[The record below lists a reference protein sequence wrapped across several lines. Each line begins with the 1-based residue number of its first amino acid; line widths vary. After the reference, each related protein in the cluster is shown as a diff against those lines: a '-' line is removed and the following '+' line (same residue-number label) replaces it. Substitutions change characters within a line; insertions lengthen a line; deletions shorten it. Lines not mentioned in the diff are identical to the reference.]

1 MYQKEVRGY
10 YLAEFATNLI
20 NKPKQMKDVIKIREL
35 LYSKYDT
42 FEKEN
47 SEWLILNLLHELRVM
62 TASQILLL
70 INQEFPIG
78 KSSVYR
84 RLAALIKLEMIDF
97 IQIQEEENQRYF
109 YLTKKGH
116 NSIGGIYSFPKVP
129 EYNLK
134 HHIEVTN
141 YLIESIRLAKTK
153 PTFLLAQSER
163 RQMYEKKDMSKAK
176 KGTLFHVSDYILRF
190 ENRMN
195 KISNWHFEIELTLK
209 SQNRY
214 TKAIFPKYLRVLT
227 QKKNAQL
234 VYVTPSNII
243 YNSLDTFKEYFIL
256 KQQDEKLKIDPTAF
270 DRLHIVSSNEFTSV
284 LKQMLD
290 ENDFI
295 NER

>member
-1 MYQKEVRGY
+1 MVRVY
-10 YLAEFATNLI
+10 CLAELATNLR
-20 NKPKQMKDVIKIREL
+20 NKPRQTKGVIKIREL
-35 LYSKYDT
+35 LYSKYTT
-42 FEKEN
+42 FDKEN
-47 SEWLILNLLHELRVM
+47 AEWLILNLLHELRIM
-62 TASQILLL
+62 NRTQLISL
-70 INQEFPIG
+70 INLEFSYSP
-78 KSSVYR
+78 SSVHR
-84 RLAALIKLEMIDF
+84 KIANLLQHDLISYITWDEDRGERF
-97 IQIQEEENQRYF
+97 F
-109 YLTKKGH
+109 FLTKKGH

-243 YNSLDTFKEYFIL
+243 YNFLDTFKEYFIL

-284 LKQMLD
+284 LERMLD

>member
-1 MYQKEVRGY
+1 M
-10 YLAEFATNLI
+10 L
-20 NKPKQMKDVIKIREL
+20 IKIREL
-35 LYSKYDT
+35 LYSKHNEYGT
-42 FEKEN
+42 EN
-47 SEWLILNLLHELRVM
+47 TEWLILNMLHELRIM
-62 TASQILLL
+62 TIDQMSLL
-70 INQEFPIG
+70 INQEYTHSTRSI
-78 KSSVYR
+78 YR
-84 RLAALIKLEMIDF
+84 RISTLLSHEMIDF
-97 IQIQEEENQRYF
+97 IQIQEEENRRYF

-141 YLIESIRLAKTK
+141 YLIESIRMAKTK
-153 PTFLLAQSER
+153 ATFLLAQSER

-190 ENRMN
+190 EN
-195 KISNWHFEIELTLK
+195 KLAEVSDWHFEIELTLK

-214 TKAIFPKYLRVLT
+214 TRAIFPKYLRVLT

-243 YNSLDTFKEYFIL
+243 YNSLDTFKEYFML

-284 LKQMLD
+284 LERMLD

-295 NER
+295 NERKS

>member
-1 MYQKEVRGY
+1 M
-10 YLAEFATNLI
+10 TI
-20 NKPKQMKDVIKIREL
+20 DQM
-35 LYSKYDT
+35 S
-42 FEKEN
+42 
-47 SEWLILNLLHELRVM
+47 
-62 TASQILLL
+62 LL
-70 INQEFPIG
+70 INQEYSHSTRSI
-78 KSSVYR
+78 YR
-84 RLAALIKLEMIDF
+84 RISTLLSHEMIDF
-97 IQIQEEENQRYF
+97 IQIQEEENKRYF

-141 YLIESIRLAKTK
+141 YLIESIRMAKEK

-190 ENRMN
+190 EN
-195 KISNWHFEIELTLK
+195 KLAEVSDWHFEIELTLK

-214 TKAIFPKYLRVLT
+214 TRAIFPKYLRVLT

-243 YNSLDTFKEYFIL
+243 YNSLDTFKDYFML

-270 DRLHIVSSNEFTSV
+270 DRLHIVSSSEFTSV
-284 LKQMLD
+284 LERMLD

-295 NER
+295 NERKS

>member
-1 MYQKEVRGY
+1 MIEQLIESNLKERV
-10 YLAEFATNLI
+10 
-20 NKPKQMKDVIKIREL
+20 VSIREL
-35 LYSKYDT
+35 LYSKYDV

-47 SEWLILNLLHELRVM
+47 TEWLILNLLHELRIM
-62 TASQILLL
+62 TANQILLL
-70 INQEFPIG
+70 INQEFPMG
-78 KSSVYR
+78 KSSIYR
-84 RLAALIKLEMIDF
+84 RLAALLKLEMIEF
-97 IQIQEEENQRYF
+97 IQIKEEENQRYF

-141 YLIESIRLAKTK
+141 YLIESMELAKKK

-176 KGTLFHVSDYILRF
+176 KGTLFHVSDYVLRF
-190 ENRMN
+190 ENQMAEV
-195 KISNWHFEIELTLK
+195 SNWHFEIELTLK

-214 TKAIFPKYLRVLT
+214 TKAIFPKYLRLLT
-227 QKKNAQL
+227 QKRNAQL
-234 VYVTPSNII
+234 IYVTPSNII
-243 YNSLDTFKEYFIL
+243 YNSLDMFKEYFML
-256 KQQDEKLKIDPTAF
+256 KKQDEELKSIDASAF
-270 DRLHIVSSNEFTSV
+270 DRLHIVSSKEFTGV
-284 LKQMLD
+284 LKKMLE

>member
-1 MYQKEVRGY
+1 M
-10 YLAEFATNLI
+10 
-20 NKPKQMKDVIKIREL
+20 
-35 LYSKYDT
+35 
-42 FEKEN
+42 
-47 SEWLILNLLHELRVM
+47 LHELRIM
-62 TASQILLL
+62 TAEQMMKL
-70 INQEFPIG
+70 INLEYSYQL
-78 KSSVYR
+78 SSVYNR
-84 RLAALIKLEMIDF
+84 VSSLLNHELIDY
-97 IQIQEEENQRYF
+97 IQIQEESNLRYF
-109 YLTKKGH
+109 FLTKKGH

-134 HHIEVTN
+134 HHIEVSN
-141 YLIESIRLAKTK
+141 YLIESIRMAKTR

-190 ENRMN
+190 EN
-195 KISNWHFEIELTLK
+195 KLAEVSDWHFEIELTLK

-214 TKAIFPKYLRVLT
+214 TRAIFPKYLRVLT

-234 VYVTPSNII
+234 IYVTPSNII

-270 DRLHIVSSNEFTSV
+270 DRLHIVSSNEFASV
-284 LKQMLD
+284 LKRMLD

>member
-1 MYQKEVRGY
+1 
-10 YLAEFATNLI
+10 
-20 NKPKQMKDVIKIREL
+20 MKDVIKIREL

-62 TASQILLL
+62 TATQILLL

-284 LKQMLD
+284 LERMLD

>member
-1 MYQKEVRGY
+1 MVR
-10 YLAEFATNLI
+10 
-20 NKPKQMKDVIKIREL
+20 IREL
-35 LYSKYDT
+35 LYSKYVVL
-42 FEKEN
+42 EKEN
-47 SEWLILNLLHELRVM
+47 TEWLILNLLHELRIM
-62 TASQILLL
+62 TANQILLL

-78 KSSVYR
+78 KSSIYR
-84 RLAALIKLEMIDF
+84 RLAALLKLEMIDF
-97 IQIQEEENQRYF
+97 IQIKEEENQRYF

-141 YLIESIRLAKTK
+141 YLIESMELAKKK

-176 KGTLFHVSDYILRF
+176 KGTLFHVSDYVLRF
-190 ENRMN
+190 ENQMAEV
-195 KISNWHFEIELTLK
+195 SNWHFEIELTLK

-214 TKAIFPKYLRVLT
+214 TKAIFPKYLRLLT
-227 QKKNAQL
+227 QKRNAQL
-234 VYVTPSNII
+234 IYVTPSNII
-243 YNSLDTFKEYFIL
+243 YNSLDMFKEYFML
-256 KQQDEKLKIDPTAF
+256 KKQDEELKSIDASAF
-270 DRLHIVSSNEFTSV
+270 DRLHIVSSKEFTGV
-284 LKQMLD
+284 LKKMLE

>member
-1 MYQKEVRGY
+1 MIE
-10 YLAEFATNLI
+10 
-20 NKPKQMKDVIKIREL
+20 IREL
-35 LYSKYDT
+35 LYSKYSIYD
-42 FEKEN
+42 KEN
-47 SEWLILNLLHELRVM
+47 TEWLILNLLHELRIM
-62 TASQILLL
+62 TAQQIFSL
-70 INQEFPIG
+70 INLEIDYTLM
-78 KSSVYR
+78 SVYR
-84 RLAALIKLEMIDF
+84 RLSLLVELDMIDY
-97 IQIQEEENQRYF
+97 IHVREEGNTRYF
-109 YLTKKGH
+109 FLTKKGH
-116 NSIGGIYSFPKVP
+116 NSIGGLYSFPKVP
-129 EYNLK
+129 EYNLN

-141 YLIESIRLAKTK
+141 YLIESIRMAKTK

-190 ENRMN
+190 ENQMN
-195 KISNWHFEIELTLK
+195 KVSNWHFEIELTLK

-214 TKAIFPKYLRVLT
+214 TRAIFPKYLRVLT

-256 KQQDEKLKIDPTAF
+256 KQQDDKLKIDPTAF

-284 LKQMLD
+284 LERMLD

-295 NER
+295 NERNKLKNGDHL

>member
-1 MYQKEVRGY
+1 M
-10 YLAEFATNLI
+10 TI
-20 NKPKQMKDVIKIREL
+20 DQM
-35 LYSKYDT
+35 S
-42 FEKEN
+42 
-47 SEWLILNLLHELRVM
+47 
-62 TASQILLL
+62 LL
-70 INQEFPIG
+70 INQEYTHSTRSI
-78 KSSVYR
+78 YR
-84 RLAALIKLEMIDF
+84 RISTLLSHEMIDF
-97 IQIQEEENQRYF
+97 IQIQEEENRRYF

-141 YLIESIRLAKTK
+141 YLIESIRMAKEK

-190 ENRMN
+190 EN
-195 KISNWHFEIELTLK
+195 KLAEVSDWHFEIELTLK

-214 TKAIFPKYLRVLT
+214 TRAIFPKYLRVLT

-234 VYVTPSNII
+234 IYVTPSNII
-243 YNSLDTFKEYFIL
+243 YNSLDTFKEYFML

-284 LKQMLD
+284 LEIMLD

-295 NER
+295 NERNKLKI

>member
-1 MYQKEVRGY
+1 MIEQLIESNFKERV
-10 YLAEFATNLI
+10 
-20 NKPKQMKDVIKIREL
+20 VSIREL
-35 LYSKYDT
+35 LYSKYDV

-47 SEWLILNLLHELRVM
+47 TEWLILNLLHELRIM
-62 TASQILLL
+62 TANQILLL
-70 INQEFPIG
+70 INQEFPMG
-78 KSSVYR
+78 KSSIYR
-84 RLAALIKLEMIDF
+84 RLAALLKLEMIEF
-97 IQIQEEENQRYF
+97 IQIKEEENQRYF

-141 YLIESIRLAKTK
+141 YLIESMELAKEK

-176 KGTLFHVSDYILRF
+176 KGTLFHVSDYVLRF
-190 ENRMN
+190 ENQMAEV
-195 KISNWHFEIELTLK
+195 SNWHFEIELTLK

-214 TKAIFPKYLRVLT
+214 TKAIFPKYLRLLT
-227 QKKNAQL
+227 QKRNAQL
-234 VYVTPSNII
+234 IYVTPSNII
-243 YNSLDTFKEYFIL
+243 YNSLDMFKEYFML
-256 KQQDEKLKIDPTAF
+256 KKQDEELKSIDASAF
-270 DRLHIVSSNEFTSV
+270 DRLHIVSSKEFNGV
-284 LKQMLD
+284 LKKMLE

>member
-1 MYQKEVRGY
+1 M
-10 YLAEFATNLI
+10 L
-20 NKPKQMKDVIKIREL
+20 IKIREL
-35 LYSKYDT
+35 LYSKHNEFRT
-42 FEKEN
+42 EN
-47 SEWLILNLLHELRVM
+47 TEWLILNMLHELRIM
-62 TASQILLL
+62 TAEQMMKL
-70 INQEFPIG
+70 INLEYSYQL
-78 KSSVYR
+78 SSVYNR
-84 RLAALIKLEMIDF
+84 VSSLLNHELIDY
-97 IQIQEEENQRYF
+97 IQIQEESNLRYF
-109 YLTKKGH
+109 FLTKKGH

-134 HHIEVTN
+134 HHIEVSN
-141 YLIESIRLAKTK
+141 YLIESIRMAKTR

-190 ENRMN
+190 EN
-195 KISNWHFEIELTLK
+195 KLAEVSDWHFEIELTLK

-214 TKAIFPKYLRVLT
+214 TRAIFPKYLRVLT

-234 VYVTPSNII
+234 IYVTPSNII

-284 LKQMLD
+284 LKRMLD

>member
-1 MYQKEVRGY
+1 M
-10 YLAEFATNLI
+10 
-20 NKPKQMKDVIKIREL
+20 
-35 LYSKYDT
+35 
-42 FEKEN
+42 
-47 SEWLILNLLHELRVM
+47 
-62 TASQILLL
+62 
-70 INQEFPIG
+70 
-78 KSSVYR
+78 
-84 RLAALIKLEMIDF
+84 
-97 IQIQEEENQRYF
+97 
-109 YLTKKGH
+109 
-116 NSIGGIYSFPKVP
+116 
-129 EYNLK
+129 K

-141 YLIESIRLAKTK
+141 YLIESIRMAKTK

-190 ENRMN
+190 ENQMN

-243 YNSLDTFKEYFIL
+243 YNSLDTFKEYFML

-270 DRLHIVSSNEFTSV
+270 DRLHIVSSHEFTSV
-284 LKQMLD
+284 LNRMLD

>member
-1 MYQKEVRGY
+1 MVRVY
-10 YLAEFATNLI
+10 CLAELAINLR

-62 TASQILLL
+62 TATQILLL

-141 YLIESIRLAKTK
+141 YLIESIHLAKTK
-153 PTFLLAQSER
+153 QTFLLAQSER

-243 YNSLDTFKEYFIL
+243 YNSLDTFKEYFLL

-284 LKQMLD
+284 LKRMLD

>member
-1 MYQKEVRGY
+1 MVRVY
-10 YLAEFATNLI
+10 CLAELATNLR
-20 NKPKQMKDVIKIREL
+20 NKPRQTKGVIKIREL

-47 SEWLILNLLHELRVM
+47 AEWLILNILHELRIV
-62 TASQILLL
+62 TADQLLRIMNL
-70 INQEFPIG
+70 EFSYSKP
-78 KSSVYR
+78 SLYR
-84 RLAALIKLEMIDF
+84 RLATLKKFELIDYIYV
-97 IQIQEEENQRYF
+97 QEDQAIRF
-109 YLTKKGH
+109 FFLTKKGH

-134 HHIEVTN
+134 HHIEVSN
-141 YLIESIRLAKTK
+141 YLIESIRKAKTK

-190 ENRMN
+190 EN
-195 KISNWHFEIELTLK
+195 KLAEVSDWHFEIELTLK

-214 TKAIFPKYLRVLT
+214 TRAIFPKYLRVLT

-243 YNSLDTFKEYFIL
+243 YNSLDTFKEYFML

-284 LKQMLD
+284 LERMLD

-295 NER
+295 NERKS

>member
-1 MYQKEVRGY
+1 
-10 YLAEFATNLI
+10 
-20 NKPKQMKDVIKIREL
+20 MKDVIKIREL

-47 SEWLILNLLHELRVM
+47 AEWLILNILHELRIV
-62 TASQILLL
+62 TADQLLRIMNL
-70 INQEFPIG
+70 EFSYSKP
-78 KSSVYR
+78 SLYR
-84 RLAALIKLEMIDF
+84 RLATLKKFELIDYIYV
-97 IQIQEEENQRYF
+97 QEDQAIRF
-109 YLTKKGH
+109 FFLTKKGH

-134 HHIEVTN
+134 HHIEVSN
-141 YLIESIRLAKTK
+141 YLIESIRKAKTK

-190 ENRMN
+190 EN
-195 KISNWHFEIELTLK
+195 KLAEVSDWHFEIELTLK

-214 TKAIFPKYLRVLT
+214 TRAIFPKYLRVLT

-243 YNSLDTFKEYFIL
+243 YNSLDTFKEYFML

-270 DRLHIVSSNEFTSV
+270 DRLHIVSSNEFTSA
-284 LKQMLD
+284 LERMLD

-295 NER
+295 NERKKVLDGD

>member
-1 MYQKEVRGY
+1 MIE
-10 YLAEFATNLI
+10 
-20 NKPKQMKDVIKIREL
+20 IREL
-35 LYSKYDT
+35 LYSKYSIYD
-42 FEKEN
+42 KEN
-47 SEWLILNLLHELRVM
+47 TEWLILNLLHELRIM
-62 TASQILLL
+62 TAQQIFSL
-70 INQEFPIG
+70 INLEIDYTLM
-78 KSSVYR
+78 SVYR
-84 RLAALIKLEMIDF
+84 RLSLLVELDMIDY
-97 IQIQEEENQRYF
+97 IHVREEGNTRYF
-109 YLTKKGH
+109 FLTKKGH
-116 NSIGGIYSFPKVP
+116 NSIGGLYSFPKVP
-129 EYNLK
+129 EYNLN

-141 YLIESIRLAKTK
+141 YLIESIRMAKTK

-190 ENRMN
+190 ENQMN
-195 KISNWHFEIELTLK
+195 KVSNWHFEIELTLK

-214 TKAIFPKYLRVLT
+214 TRAIFPKYLRVLT

>member
-1 MYQKEVRGY
+1 MIESNLRKRVVR
-10 YLAEFATNLI
+10 
-20 NKPKQMKDVIKIREL
+20 IREL
-35 LYSKYDT
+35 LYSKYVVL
-42 FEKEN
+42 EKEN
-47 SEWLILNLLHELRVM
+47 TEWLILNLLHELRIM
-62 TASQILLL
+62 TANQILLL

-78 KSSVYR
+78 KSSIYR
-84 RLAALIKLEMIDF
+84 RLAALLKLEMIDF
-97 IQIQEEENQRYF
+97 IQIKEEENQRYF

-141 YLIESIRLAKTK
+141 YLIESMELAKKK

-176 KGTLFHVSDYILRF
+176 KGTLFHVSDYVLRF
-190 ENRMN
+190 ENQMAEV
-195 KISNWHFEIELTLK
+195 SNWHFEIELTLK

-214 TKAIFPKYLRVLT
+214 TKAIFPKYLRLLT
-227 QKKNAQL
+227 QKRNAQL
-234 VYVTPSNII
+234 IYVTPSNII
-243 YNSLDTFKEYFIL
+243 YNSLDMFKEYFML
-256 KQQDEKLKIDPTAF
+256 KKQDEELKSIDASAF
-270 DRLHIVSSNEFTSV
+270 DRLHIVSSKEFTGV
-284 LKQMLD
+284 LKKMLE

>member
-1 MYQKEVRGY
+1 M
-10 YLAEFATNLI
+10 L
-20 NKPKQMKDVIKIREL
+20 IKIREL
-35 LYSKYDT
+35 LYSKHNEYGT
-42 FEKEN
+42 EN
-47 SEWLILNLLHELRVM
+47 TEWLILNMLHELRIM
-62 TASQILLL
+62 TIDQMSLL
-70 INQEFPIG
+70 INQEYSHSTRSI
-78 KSSVYR
+78 YR
-84 RLAALIKLEMIDF
+84 RISTLLSHEMIDF
-97 IQIQEEENQRYF
+97 IQIQEEENKRYF
-109 YLTKKGH
+109 YLTRKGH

-141 YLIESIRLAKTK
+141 YLIESIRMAKEK

-190 ENRMN
+190 EN
-195 KISNWHFEIELTLK
+195 KLAEVSDWHFEIELTLK

-214 TKAIFPKYLRVLT
+214 TRAIFPKYLRVLT

-243 YNSLDTFKEYFIL
+243 YNSLDTFKEYFML

-284 LKQMLD
+284 LEIMLD
-290 ENDFI
+290 ENNFI
-295 NER
+295 NERNKLKI

>member
-1 MYQKEVRGY
+1 MTADQMMK
-10 YLAEFATNLI
+10 LI
-20 NKPKQMKDVIKIREL
+20 NLE
-35 LYSKYDT
+35 YSYQ
-42 FEKEN
+42 
-47 SEWLILNLLHELRVM
+47 L
-62 TASQILLL
+62 
-70 INQEFPIG
+70 
-78 KSSVYR
+78 SSVYNR
-84 RLAALIKLEMIDF
+84 VSSLLNHELIDF
-97 IQIQEEENQRYF
+97 IQIQEESNLRYF
-109 YLTKKGH
+109 FLTKKGH

-134 HHIEVTN
+134 HHIEVSN
-141 YLIESIRLAKTK
+141 YLIESIRMAKTR

-190 ENRMN
+190 EN
-195 KISNWHFEIELTLK
+195 KLAEVSDWHFEIELTLK

-214 TKAIFPKYLRVLT
+214 TRAIFPKYLRVLT

-234 VYVTPSNII
+234 IYVTPSNII

-284 LKQMLD
+284 LERMLD

>member
-1 MYQKEVRGY
+1 M
-10 YLAEFATNLI
+10 
-20 NKPKQMKDVIKIREL
+20 
-35 LYSKYDT
+35 
-42 FEKEN
+42 
-47 SEWLILNLLHELRVM
+47 LHELRIM
-62 TASQILLL
+62 TADQMMKL
-70 INQEFPIG
+70 INLEYSYQL
-78 KSSVYR
+78 SSVYNR
-84 RLAALIKLEMIDF
+84 VSSLLNHELIDF
-97 IQIQEEENQRYF
+97 IQIQEESNLRYF
-109 YLTKKGH
+109 FLTKKGH

-134 HHIEVTN
+134 HHIEVSN
-141 YLIESIRLAKTK
+141 YLIESIRMAKTR

-190 ENRMN
+190 EN
-195 KISNWHFEIELTLK
+195 KLAEVSDWHFEIELTLK

-214 TKAIFPKYLRVLT
+214 TRAIFPKYLRVLT

-234 VYVTPSNII
+234 IYVTPSNII

-284 LKQMLD
+284 LERMLD